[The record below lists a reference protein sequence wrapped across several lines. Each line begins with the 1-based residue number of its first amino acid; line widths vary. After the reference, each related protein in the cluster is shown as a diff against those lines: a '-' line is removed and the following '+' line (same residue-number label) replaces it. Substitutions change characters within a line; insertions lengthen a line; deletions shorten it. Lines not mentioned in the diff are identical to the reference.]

1 MPDKFHFE
9 CVDCK
14 TEYPGDKVLYLCPAC
29 EKLNQPDRPPRGV
42 LKTIFPYQ
50 QIRKLS
56 PDERLFGHLERDHF
70 LPLMP
75 LRDMKSW
82 PLLKIGDTPL
92 YQIGRRTRGPVD
104 RRASGQA
111 DKRTS
116 GPVDKQASGQAGR
129 FMESLNFELYLK
141 DDSRNPTFSFKDRAS
156 ALVSAWAKENGIET
170 LVAASTGNAGSSL
183 AGVCASQRQR
193 AMIVVPAAAPL
204 AKLTQI
210 LMYGATLVAVK
221 GTYDDAFDLSVK
233 ISEKYGYYNRNT
245 AYNPLT
251 IEGKKTVSF
260 ELFRQLG
267 YHVPDRIFIPVG
279 DGVIYAGVCKGFEDL
294 LKLGIIERM
303 PVLVAVQAEGSSNL
317 VNNLKSSSFIA
328 KSSKTIADSISVDV
342 PKCFHMAVGYMDE
355 YQGEAVSVSDKEIL
369 QASLLLSRSTGI
381 FSEPAAVAA
390 FAGMLKYHDKGMI
403 QAQST
408 NVVLL
413 TGSGLKDLSAV
424 QSSIRI
430 PDPVGPDI
438 DSVEELIQKNFS
450 QTS

>member
-1 MPDKFHFE
+1 MPGKFHFE

-14 TEYPGDKVLYLCPAC
+14 AEYPGDKVIYLCPAC
-29 EKLNQPDRPPRGV
+29 NKENKPGLPPRGV
-42 LKTIFPYQ
+42 LKTIYEYSV
-50 QIRKLS
+50 IRGSASTDKLFQS
-56 PDERLFGHLERDHF
+56 LEEDHF
-70 LPLMP
+70 MP
-75 LRDMKSW
+75 LLPFSSYSHW
-82 PLLKIGDTPL
+82 PNLKIGRTPL
-92 YQIGRRTRGPVD
+92 YQMKKWT
-104 RRASGQA
+104 SGQT
-111 DKRTS
+111 DKWTS
-116 GPVDKQASGQAGR
+116 GQVDFDPGKY
-129 FMESLNFELYLK
+129 NFELYLK
-141 DDSRNPTFSFKDRAS
+141 DDSQNPTFSFKDRAS

-183 AGVCASQRQR
+183 AGICASQGQR

-210 LMYGATLVAVK
+210 LMYGATLVPVK
-221 GTYDDAFDLSVK
+221 GTYDDAFDLSVH
-233 ISEKYGYYNRNT
+233 ISEKFGFYNRNT

-260 ELFRQLG
+260 EIFRQLNCQ
-267 YHVPDRIFIPVG
+267 VPDRIFIPVG

-317 VNNLKSSSFIA
+317 INNLKHKPFVVT
-328 KSSKTIADSISVDV
+328 SSKTIADSISVDV

-355 YQGEAVSVSDKEIL
+355 YHGEAVSVSDQEIL
-369 QASLLLSRSTGI
+369 QASVLLSRSTGI

-390 FAGMLKYHDKGMI
+390 FAGMLKYRDRGLI
-403 QAQST
+403 PAQSK

-424 QSSIRI
+424 QSSIQI
-430 PDPVGPDI
+430 PGAVEPDI
-438 DSVEELIQKNFS
+438 RSVETIIHKIFS